1 MKYIK
6 LFEGFESNRISA
18 IISFLN
24 KKLNKTN
31 SDKFLSDLKRL
42 SKKYD
47 FPLST
52 LSDNEIDYVAVN
64 KALQVR
70 GEAMNPSGIY
80 AIKYWFSV
88 EKGYLCQTGVGNKH
102 MDFNEFEKI
111 EQDSLNNEHLNYL
124 SNKYNL
130 TGVIIPFNFKNLVDG
145 DKVVMVCNDYF
156 DGYSESLV
164 YGQIYIDQND
174 GEYYFFQNSS
184 EGSSP
189 NDGFMLPGYR
199 YAWSIGNLYH
209 ENDDHCMINKIIP
222 DDKPLRFK
230 DSVNKEEEKES
241 VWDFN
246 LPLYNNPPIDLQIWD
261 NKYKETLTLAKEAN
275 FAIILYLDDVL
286 VKDLSTEEISK
297 ERKEARKD
305 SLSLMKN
312 EDIKKAN
319 IKRYLEKLFDKLGIE
334 KDKQELKNLNSV
346 VKSSIVGEY
355 FILGA
360 YNSYF
365 ISRLT
370 DFTTSLYRVMSMYD
384 TEYYFNSLVTTF
396 KDIKKR
402 RLEETSNYSTNIR
415 YLKSLRRN
423 ESEIENVD
431 KMNDILEIVLRI
443 GKSVSD
449 KFSAKEINT
458 IEDLK
463 STQLQLRMISDL
475 SQDDIFKLSAF
486 AYNILD
492 SLRMNKQDVEYYMN
506 RTSYNEG
513 NFKSDIEKLN
523 KLEKVINKDFLKE

>member
-24 KKLNKTN
+24 KKLNKNN

-42 SKKYD
+42 SQKYD

-52 LSDNEIDYVAVN
+52 LSDDEIDYVAVN
-64 KALQVR
+64 KALLVR

-102 MDFNEFEKI
+102 MIFNEFGKNK
-111 EQDSLNNEHLNYL
+111 QGLLNNEHLKYL
-124 SNKYNL
+124 SSKYNL
-130 TGVIIPFNFKNLVDG
+130 KGLITPYNFDNLQSG
-145 DKVVMVCNDYF
+145 DKAVMVCNDYF
-156 DGYSESLV
+156 DGDNSDLV
-164 YGQIYIDQND
+164 YGEIYYDEEYND
-174 GEYYFFQNSS
+174 FFFFNNCV
-184 EGSSP
+184 EGSTP
-189 NDGFMLPGYR
+189 NSGYMLPGYR
-199 YAWSIGNLYH
+199 YAWSLGRPGN
-209 ENDDHCMINKIIP
+209 ENSDHCMIHRIIL
-222 DDKPLRFK
+222 DDKPLRFNN
-230 DSVNKEEEKES
+230 DDTKEEPSES

-261 NKYKETLTLAKEAN
+261 NKYKETLNLAKEAN

-305 SLSLMKN
+305 TLFLMKN

-346 VKSSIVGEY
+346 VKSSIVREY
-355 FILGA
+355 FILST

-365 ISRLT
+365 ISRLS
-370 DFTTSLYRVMSMYD
+370 DFITSLYRVMSMND
-384 TEYYFNSLVTTF
+384 NEYYFNNLVTTF
-396 KDIKKR
+396 KHIKKR
-402 RLEETSNYSTNIR
+402 SLEETSNYSTNIR
-415 YLKSLRRN
+415 YLKSLRKN
-423 ESEIENVD
+423 ESDIENVD

-449 KFSAKEINT
+449 KFSTKEINT

-475 SQDDIFKLSAF
+475 SQDDIFKLSTF
-486 AYNILD
+486 ASNILD

-506 RTSYNEG
+506 RSSYNDG

-523 KLEKVINKDFLKE
+523 KLEKLINKDFLKE